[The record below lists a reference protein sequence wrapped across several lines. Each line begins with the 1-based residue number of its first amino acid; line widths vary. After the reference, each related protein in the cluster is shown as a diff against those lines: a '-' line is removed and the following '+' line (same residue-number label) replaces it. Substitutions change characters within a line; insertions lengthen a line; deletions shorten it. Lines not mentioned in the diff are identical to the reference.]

1 MSRTSQRPGYLA
13 IDAAARKRF
22 ADCAPAA
29 LRRRTPKYLQGLLLS
44 MLHWLIVGSIG
55 LLGLYAWG
63 WSATALLIVFL
74 AGIAVGIVAD
84 VLKWLFARQRVR
96 KHFQDFVD
104 DTFVWHMVMA
114 MQKNAQRLPESATQT
129 LLPGAAILMDLCF
142 AAIAIA
148 VFAMGFQALHFDAM
162 RELQMDRSLQIALVA
177 VVVAPLLSM
186 MMTLLPGGAL
196 GDEEKVEIQAGGRG
210 ICLFVITLVFAF
222 FSDSGDTARK
232 LMIFINGATI
242 FVGLLAALGV
252 WVMTSEREWLRQYLA
267 EKR

>member
-1 MSRTSQRPGYLA
+1 MTSTKHQVRYIA
-13 IDAAARKRF
+13 IDSAVRKRF

-44 MLHWLIVGSIG
+44 MLHWLIVGSVG

-74 AGIAVGIVAD
+74 AGIAVGIVVD
-84 VLKWLFARQRVR
+84 VLKWLFARKRVH

-114 MQKNAQRLPESATQT
+114 MQKNEQRLPESAIQT
-129 LLPGAAILMDLCF
+129 LLPGAAIVLDLCF
-142 AAIAIA
+142 AAFAIL
-148 VFAMGFQALHFDAM
+148 VFALEFQALHFDAM
-162 RELQMDRSLQIALVA
+162 REVHMDRSLQIALIA

-186 MMTLLPGGAL
+186 LMTLLPGGAL

-210 ICLFVITLVFAF
+210 ICLFVITLAFAF
-222 FSDSGDTARK
+222 FSDSGDAARK
-232 LMIFINGATI
+232 LMLFINAATVFI
-242 FVGLLAALGV
+242 GLLAAFGV
-252 WVMTSEREWLRQYLA
+252 WVMTREREWLRQYLA
-267 EKR
+267 KKS